1 MDTTNSI
8 TNTAERKRGEHLSA
22 EDRGAIQQLKKL
34 FYSNRAIARE
44 IGCSPSTVGYE
55 LKRGTPT
62 YSGRGR
68 KPGYSAKRGAAVYKA
83 NRSRCRRPKTV
94 PRDSLFIRWMVTKVR
109 GNKWSMDTC
118 VGRAKLKRVFPAA
131 TIPSTKTLY
140 NLLWKGELPLSLF
153 EVPEALSRR
162 QRGKPRISKR
172 LNGKSI
178 DERPVEVAQRT
189 TFGHWESDTVLG
201 KKKKGEAA
209 VFTIVE
215 RLTGCYLT
223 IRIDE
228 KTTDGVATAMA
239 QLKDQFGDK
248 FAQVFRSITTDNGS
262 EFAGFSS
269 FEALGTTIYF
279 AHPYSSWERPVNER
293 TNRVLPKFIPKGTS
307 ISRFTD
313 EQILMFS
320 DEINATPTKR
330 LGYQTPEELFEAELD
345 QIYATTSAGTLF

>member
-1 MDTTNSI
+1 MDNLYS
-8 TNTAERKRGEHLSA
+8 NTIPAERKRGAHLCA
-22 EDRGAIQQLKKL
+22 EDRSAIAQLKKL
-34 FYSNRAIARE
+34 VYSNRAIARE

-55 LKRGTPT
+55 LKRGTAP

-83 NRSRCRRPKTV
+83 NRSCCRRPKTV
-94 PRDSLFIRWMVTKVR
+94 PRDSAFIRWMVKKVR
-109 GNKWSMDTC
+109 ENKWSLDTC
-118 VGRAKLKRVFPAA
+118 VGHAKLKRRFPAG

-153 EVPEALSRR
+153 DVPEALSRR

-172 LNGKSI
+172 LNGTSI
-178 DERPVEVAQRT
+178 AERPEEVAQRT

-215 RLTGCYLT
+215 RLTGCYFT
-223 IRIDE
+223 VRIDE
-228 KTTDGVATAMA
+228 KTSDGVATAMA
-239 QLKDQFGDK
+239 QLKAQFGDK

-269 FEALGTTIYF
+269 FEALGTKIYF

-293 TNRVLPKFIPKGTS
+293 ANRILRKFIPKGTS

-330 LGYQTPEELFEAELD
+330 LGYQSPEELFEAELD
-345 QIYATTSAGTLF
+345 RIYSTTSAGASF